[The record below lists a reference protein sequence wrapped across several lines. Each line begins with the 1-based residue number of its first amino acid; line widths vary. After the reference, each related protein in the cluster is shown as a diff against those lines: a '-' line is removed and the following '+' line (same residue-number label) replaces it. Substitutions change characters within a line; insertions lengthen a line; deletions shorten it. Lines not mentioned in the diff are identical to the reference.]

1 MISALHPRFAPTRPR
16 IRPLTP
22 ESHRQAI
29 DPAHFRAAMGGYP
42 TGVAVV
48 TTMCREQPTG
58 MTVGTFTSISID
70 PPLVGFFADHG
81 SRTLPKIVEAGVFA
95 VNVLGEGNKTIC
107 DSFSRPS
114 DDKFAGIDWTPT
126 ATGSPGLSAA
136 ALWVDCRVDEVL
148 TVGDHIL
155 VVGQVESLER
165 DPASAD
171 PLIFHG
177 GRFHTITALA

>member
-1 MISALHPRFAPTRPR
+1 MISALHPRFAQTRPR

-22 ESHRQAI
+22 ESSRHAI
-29 DPAHFRAAMGGYP
+29 DPAHFRATLGGYP

-48 TTMCREQPTG
+48 TTVCQGRPAG

-70 PPLVGFFADHG
+70 PPLVGFFADRG

-95 VNVLGEGNKTIC
+95 VNVLGEDNKPIC

-114 DDKFAGIDWTPT
+114 EDKFAGVDWTPT
-126 ATGSPGLSAA
+126 ATGSPGLTAA
-136 ALWVDCRVDEVL
+136 ALWVDCHLDEIL

-155 VVGQVESLER
+155 VVGRVESLDR
-165 DPASAD
+165 NPASAE

-177 GRFHTITALA
+177 GRFHTITALT